1 MRRGGGVARLAAA
14 LLVAIGWPA
23 TAGAEPDPATEPGAA
38 AAAPPV
44 GLAQFGRPETLELR
58 DGDAAATVTIP
69 VPIGMTVTTV
79 SGRIGSAVNLT
90 TGRIDVLDGRGNAID
105 SIGLDADRPTAAF
118 VVDTAAA
125 TPDDGLITLNFFLR
139 TANPPSDTCAPTP
152 SATLTGLA
160 ATMAGR
166 PPDPSTVADFLPAH
180 LDAVTIS
187 TGPNPTP
194 DQQQAA
200 LTLTAMLTRSYR
212 PIPLQVDVDTSDR
225 TPLGGNGSAGAGV
238 RRVIV
243 IRENAEGG
251 IVVRSPGTPE
261 AVLEISGR
269 GPQLADQIAM
279 FIDRR
284 LTLAQTASA
293 TIRSAAGLVTPTS
306 SIMTFEQ
313 LGIAN
318 SASFTGSTTMYT
330 GFDGA
335 AFAAG
340 PIVSATVDLRAR
352 YTPVAD
358 DKASVLV
365 KAGTSVV
372 ATRRLDQS
380 GVLELRFDVPPQT
393 IASDVGMA
401 LELQYFP
408 AGGRGGGCA
417 PLTDRMTFALDPQST
432 VEVNPGP
439 AGAGGFRALP
449 AGFTPEFAVAVER
462 PDLIRYA
469 AAAVNLISQR
479 TATLLR
485 PQLAGLDEAA
495 ASEMPVLAVTAGRDL
510 ADLGMQPPIRTGRDG
525 QVEVDG
531 SADTGALIDGPLGLV
546 QSFTDDGRTVLEIEV
561 PARPELTD
569 ATVAYIRGLDNGWS
583 SLTGDVVAT
592 GAAWD
597 TVNLTVR
604 ADRPV
609 PGRSPSKPEWKWA
622 ALASLGV
629 GAATAVVI
637 SRRRARR

>member
-1 MRRGGGVARLAAA
+1 MRRGGGLTRLASA
-14 LLVAIGWPA
+14 LLVAIAWPA
-23 TAGAEPDPATEPGAA
+23 AAGAEPDPAAEPGAA
-38 AAAPPV
+38 AAQLV

-58 DGDAAATVTIP
+58 DGNTAATLTIP
-69 VPIGMTVTTV
+69 VPAGMTVAAV

-90 TGRIDVLDGRGNAID
+90 TGRIDVLDGRGNAVD
-105 SIGLDADRPTAAF
+105 SIGLDADRPTAEFA
-118 VVDTAAA
+118 VDTAAA
-125 TPDDGLITLNFFLR
+125 TADDGVMTLNFFLR
-139 TANPPSDTCAPTP
+139 AANPPSDTCAPTP

-160 ATMAGR
+160 ATIAGR

-180 LDAVTIS
+180 LDAITIA

-212 PIPLQVDVDTSDR
+212 PIPLRVEVDTSGLV
-225 TPLGGNGSAGAGV
+225 PLGGNGSTGV

-243 IRENAEGG
+243 IQEAAEAG
-251 IVVRSPGTPE
+251 IAVRAPGTPE
-261 AVLEISGR
+261 AVLVISGR
-269 GPQLADQIAM
+269 GAQLADQIAM

-284 LTLAQTASA
+284 LALAQTASA
-293 TIRSAAGLVTPTS
+293 TIRSAAGLVTPTN

-318 SASFTGSTTMYT
+318 SASFTGSTTMYA

-340 PIVSATVDLRAR
+340 PIAAATVDLRAR

-372 ATRRLDQS
+372 ATRRLDTS
-380 GVLELRFDVPPQT
+380 GVLDLRFEVPPQT

-408 AGGRGGGCA
+408 AGGRGGGGCA
-417 PLTDRMTFALDPQST
+417 PLSDRMTFALDPQST

-439 AGAGGFRALP
+439 AGAGGFKALP

-469 AAAVNLISQR
+469 TAAINLISQR
-479 TATLLR
+479 TGTLLR
-485 PQLAGLDEAA
+485 PQLTGPEEAA
-495 ASEMPVLAVTAGRDL
+495 TSGMPVLAVTAARDL

-531 SADTGALIDGPLGLV
+531 SAETGALIDGPLSLV

-561 PARPELTD
+561 PDRPELAD
-569 ATVAYIRGLDNGWS
+569 ATFAYIRELDNGWS

-592 GAAWD
+592 GAAGD

-609 PGRSPSKPEWKWA
+609 PGRSPDKPEWKWA

-629 GAATAVVI
+629 GAATAILVT
-637 SRRRARR
+637 RRRAQR